1 LKCLFLLLLAA
12 MTIGCQPKPIEIRHK
27 PELEISEQWSSP
39 GIDDGRILSQWWES
53 FQDPVLSQLLKKGLE
68 NNHNLQAAAARV
80 EAASAQARIAGAS
93 LVPSVSAGWSAMGQ
107 RQNFIGFPIPGAED
121 QVLSRTFKSS
131 GVSLDASWEPDVWG
145 RMAAGKVA
153 ALADLEATQADLRAA
168 KLSLVAQIS
177 KAWFAILEGWE
188 QVQLAQDTVESY
200 RDTSKQVRSR
210 YIRGLQSSLDLRL
223 ARSNLSSAEALLKQ
237 RRQQLDAGIRQL
249 EILLGDYPS
258 AQLQT
263 EHRLPD
269 VPSPPPTGIPSELVS
284 RRPDLIAAEQRMWAA
299 GARWTQARKALYP
312 SFNLT
317 GRTGTSTSDFLQVFN
332 GNFFTWSLSGSVL
345 QPVFEG
351 GRLRAQVQLED
362 ARSKEA
368 AAQWAWSVLKA
379 LYEVESA
386 LAAEKLL
393 REQEEHIRDASQQ
406 AAASRQLAEDRY
418 GSGLE
423 SIITVL
429 EAQRRSLD
437 AESQRLSI
445 HRQRLDTRVEL
456 HLALGGGFGKQPTE
470 ADARDL
476 EGKDSSP

>member
-1 LKCLFLLLLAA
+1 
-12 MTIGCQPKPIEIRHK
+12 M
-27 PELEISEQWSSP
+27 
-39 GIDDGRILSQWWES
+39 
-53 FQDPVLSQLLKKGLE
+53 
-68 NNHNLQAAAARV
+68 
-80 EAASAQARIAGAS
+80 
-93 LVPSVSAGWSAMGQ
+93 
-107 RQNFIGFPIPGAED
+107 
-121 QVLSRTFKSS
+121 
-131 GVSLDASWEPDVWG
+131 
-145 RMAAGKVA
+145 
-153 ALADLEATQADLRAA
+153 
-168 KLSLVAQIS
+168 
-177 KAWFAILEGWE
+177 
-188 QVQLAQDTVESY
+188 
-200 RDTSKQVRSR
+200 
-210 YIRGLQSSLDLRL
+210 
-223 ARSNLSSAEALLKQ
+223 
-237 RRQQLDAGIRQL
+237 
-249 EILLGDYPS
+249 
-258 AQLQT
+258 
-263 EHRLPD
+263 
-269 VPSPPPTGIPSELVS
+269 
-284 RRPDLIAAEQRMWAA
+284 
-299 GARWTQARKALYP
+299 
-312 SFNLT
+312 
-317 GRTGTSTSDFLQVFN
+317 
-332 GNFFTWSLSGSVL
+332 L